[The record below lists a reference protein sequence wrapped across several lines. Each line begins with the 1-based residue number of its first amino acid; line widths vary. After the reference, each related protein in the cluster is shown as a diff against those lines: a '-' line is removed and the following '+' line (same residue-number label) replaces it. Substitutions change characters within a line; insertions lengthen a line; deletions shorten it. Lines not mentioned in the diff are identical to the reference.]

1 MLRPQVLGS
10 SRLRWLVGVLML
22 SLALVPVAD
31 MSPAAATAPPNAH
44 FTLGLGEFPDI
55 AIAADGTAHVAWVHS
70 SSPGAVDQIQY
81 CRVPR
86 GGRRCAGLTTFI
98 LPGAQIGQRPYV
110 FLPGGNAVWLVTH
123 RCCFTPT
130 QSPYIEQTLILRST
144 DGGRTFGAPQLIGTH
159 SAQGDAQLGPD
170 GTLYT
175 ITDVDTLG
183 VTVQRDALDGSAVP
197 QPSQKAGLGGDEYG
211 GSLAVTGSTVL
222 AAHWDFRSSTPPS
235 IHVSRYS
242 GVGDP
247 NADASWS
254 TVFTAQGT
262 GSPRTGGSATELAS
276 GRRGIY
282 LFSQDNEVYPRF
294 QIRKWNGSTF
304 SAPTNITPA
313 EGDIFPS
320 FWEDASGRLSVA
332 YSNSA
337 RHMTYRSSGLHGF
350 ATAVTLRA
358 DRPFNLRGATAAD
371 GGGFVAYDN
380 DGGGGGFAATVSI
393 VPIPV
398 SRVVTET
405 VSGTTLS
412 GAVAPFRAGQPVV
425 LQKATARGWV
435 AVTTH
440 RLTAPGRF
448 SFRLPAARVRYRA
461 VAPATEGYAEGDG
474 RAVRR

>member
-1 MLRPQVLGS
+1 MLRGLLLGS
-10 SRLRWLVGVLML
+10 SRRRWAAGALSL
-22 SLALVPVAD
+22 SLALAPWAG
-31 MSPAAATAPPNAH
+31 MSPAAAATPANGH
-44 FTLGLGEFPDI
+44 FTLGHGEYPDV
-55 AIAADGTAHVAWVHS
+55 AVAPDGTAHVAWVHS
-70 SSPGAVDQIQY
+70 SSPGSADQIQY

-86 GGRRCAGLTTFI
+86 GRRGCVGLTTFS
-98 LPGAQIGQRPYV
+98 LPGQQIGQRPYV
-110 FLPGGNAVWLVTH
+110 FLPGGNAVWVVSY

-144 DGGRTFGAPQLIGTH
+144 DGGRTFGAPQLIGSH

-175 ITDVDTLG
+175 ITDVDTFG

-197 QPSQKAGLGGDEYG
+197 AASQKAGLGGDEYG

-222 AAHWDFRSSTPPS
+222 AAHWDFRSSTPPT

-262 GSPRTGGSATELAS
+262 ASPRTGGSATELAS
-276 GRRGIY
+276 GRRGVY
-282 LFSQDNEVYPRF
+282 LFSQDNELYPRF

-313 EGDIFPS
+313 EGNIFPS

-337 RHMTYRSSGLHGF
+337 RHMTYRSSSLHGF

-358 DRPFNLRGATAAD
+358 DDAFHLRGASAAD

-380 DGGGGGFAATVSI
+380 NTSATGGRVSI

-398 SRVVTET
+398 TRTVSEA
-405 VSGTTLS
+405 VSGTTLT
-412 GAVAPFRAGQPVV
+412 GKVAPFRAGQPVV
-425 LQKATARGWV
+425 LQKATAKGWV
-435 AVTTH
+435 SIASH
-440 RLTAPGRF
+440 KLSAKGRF
-448 SFRLPAARVRYRA
+448 SFPLAAATVKYRA

-474 RAVRR
+474 KAVKR